1 MADEY
6 FYKLRDSYGRPTSVT
21 VEALGAGAVAD
32 CQATGALLD
41 AASQLRVEAIG
52 QIKRSGAVATPA
64 TPTVDSINSKYV
76 VFRMLAI
83 GADGNQVEV
92 EQQMPELK
100 DTYMSGSDVNIA
112 HADVVA
118 FWQQYVSATGIL
130 CVKDGGYVVDAGAG
144 APALLGGYRL

>member
-1 MADEY
+1 MADKY
-6 FYKLRDSYGRPTSVT
+6 FYRLRDSYGRPTSIE
-21 VEALGAGAVAD
+21 VEANGAVSVAD

-41 AASQLRVEAIG
+41 AASQLRVEGVG

-64 TPTVDSINSKYV
+64 TPTTDSINSKYV
-76 VFRMLAI
+76 VFRMMVV
-83 GADGNQVEV
+83 GADGNVTEV

-118 FWQQYVSATGIL
+118 FWSQYVGTSSIL
-130 CVKDGGYVVDAGAG
+130 CLKDGGYIVDAGSG
-144 APALLGGYRL
+144 APQLLGGYRL